1 MRPSSSDF
9 SDSEMGALRRKY
21 HFCGMPLIYTFSA
34 GAAQIAVWKVEESES
49 ELWKTIPYSTADA
62 EYLRRI
68 SHPRRRLESL
78 AARAALN
85 ALPQARIQPFLSLSH
100 SFPWAAAA
108 TAPHPIA
115 IDIEKQRPFPE
126 KVADYFTQKPE
137 QEAFIHQQKTFWHA
151 WCAKE
156 VAYKL
161 LCRDFD
167 KVSFKKELWF
177 DGEQVVFRRGV
188 VVRRIGLFF
197 VEGEEW
203 LLAVGSFM

>member
-1 MRPSSSDF
+1 MRFSRSGF
-9 SDSEMGALRRKY
+9 SDSGIGALSRKY
-21 HFCGMPLIYTFSA
+21 HLRSMPLKYTFSI
-34 GAAQIAVWKVEESES
+34 GATRIAVWEIGETESD
-49 ELWKTIPYSTADA
+49 LWETVPLSPADTD
-62 EYLRRI
+62 YLRRI
-68 SHPRRRLESL
+68 THPRRRLESL
-78 AARAALN
+78 AARAALS
-85 ALPQARIQPFLSLSH
+85 ALRQVRIQPFFSLSH

-126 KVADYFTQKPE
+126 KVTDYFTQKPE
-137 QEAFIHQQKTFWHA
+137 QEAFIHHQRTFWHV

-161 LCRDFD
+161 LCRDFA
-167 KVSFKKELWF
+167 KISFKKELWF
-177 DGEQVVFRRGV
+177 DGEQVIFRRGAEE
-188 VVRRIGLFF
+188 RRIGLLF

>member
-1 MRPSSSDF
+1 MRFSRSGF
-9 SDSEMGALRRKY
+9 SDSGIGTPSRKY
-21 HFCGMPLIYTFSA
+21 HFRGMPLKYTFSI
-34 GAAQIAVWKVEESES
+34 GATRIAVWEIGETESD
-49 ELWKTIPYSTADA
+49 LWKTVPLSPADTD
-62 EYLRRI
+62 YLRRI
-68 SHPRRRLESL
+68 THPRRRLESL

-85 ALPQARIQPFLSLSH
+85 ALRQDYTDPFFSLSH

-137 QEAFIHQQKTFWHA
+137 QEAFTHKQRTFWHA

-161 LCRDFD
+161 LCRNFD

-177 DGEQVVFRRGV
+177 DDEQVVFRRGV
-188 VVRRIGLFF
+188 VERRIGLFF
-197 VEGEEW
+197 VESEEW

>member
-1 MRPSSSDF
+1 MRFSRSGF
-9 SDSEMGALRRKY
+9 SDSGIGALSRKY
-21 HFCGMPLIYTFSA
+21 HLRSMPLKYTFSA
-34 GAAQIAVWKVEESES
+34 GAAQIAVWEVEESES
-49 ELWKTIPYSTADA
+49 ELWKTMSYSTADV
-62 EYLRRI
+62 EYLQRI

-85 ALPQARIQPFLSLSH
+85 ALRQDYTDPFFSLSH

-126 KVADYFTQKPE
+126 KVTDYFTQKPE
-137 QEAFIHQQKTFWHA
+137 QEAFIHHQRTFWHA
-151 WCAKE
+151 WCSKE

-161 LCRDFD
+161 LCRDFA

-177 DGEQVVFRRGV
+177 DGEQIIFRRGAEE
-188 VVRRIGLFF
+188 RRIGLLF
-197 VEGEEW
+197 VESEEW